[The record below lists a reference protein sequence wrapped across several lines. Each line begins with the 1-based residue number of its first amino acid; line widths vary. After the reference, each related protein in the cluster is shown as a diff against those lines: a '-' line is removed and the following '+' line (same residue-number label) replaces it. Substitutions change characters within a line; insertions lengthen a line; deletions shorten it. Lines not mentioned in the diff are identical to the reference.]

1 MNFTVGTSIQAQSL
15 GNNPEDNVC
24 LGGDVNVK

>member
-24 LGGDVNVK
+24 LGGMWT